1 MPEHLAL
8 SLQQTVDREYN
19 LLKTITDSDAGV
31 KPAPGKWSQK
41 EELGHL
47 IDSAANNH
55 LRFVRASIEH
65 AFRGPGYQQDAWV
78 NLHGYQEMPWA
89 DLLQFWRSYNL
100 FLAGLVRRI
109 PGEFLQRECIVGESR
124 PVTLQFLIEDYTLHM
139 QHHLDHIL
147 KREKITSYPGAAV
160 GV

>member
-8 SLQQTVDREYN
+8 SLEQAIDRE
-19 LLKTITDSDAGV
+19 LVHLRTISERDASHL
-31 KPAPGKWSQK
+31 PAPGKWSAK

-47 IDSAANNH
+47 IDSATNNH
-55 LRFVRASIEH
+55 VRFVRASLEPN
-65 AFRGPGYQQDAWV
+65 FRGPGYQQEGWV
-78 NLHGYQEMPWA
+78 STHGYHEMPWA
-89 DLLQFWRSYNL
+89 DVIDFWTRYNQ
-100 FLAGLVRRI
+100 FLARLIRRI
-109 PGEFLQRECIVGESR
+109 PEDRMLRLCIVGESQ

-147 KREKITSYPGAAV
+147 KREKITQYPGAAV

>member
-8 SLQQTVDREYN
+8 SLERAVNSEFTHLQTISER
-19 LLKTITDSDAGV
+19 DASV
-31 KPAPGKWSQK
+31 KPGPGKWSRK

-55 LRFVRASIEH
+55 VRFVRASSEPD
-65 AFRGPGYQQDAWV
+65 FRGPGYQQDAWV
-78 NLHGYQEMPWA
+78 SAHGYHEMPWA
-89 DLLQFWRSYNL
+89 DLLDFWKRYNL
-100 FLAGLVRRI
+100 FLARLVRRV
-109 PGEFLQRECIVGESR
+109 PENVLGRACVVGESQ
-124 PVTLQFLIEDYTLHM
+124 PVTLQFLIEDYVLHM

-147 KREKITSYPGAAV
+147 EREKITQYPGAAI

>member
-1 MPEHLAL
+1 MPETLAL
-8 SLQQTVDREYN
+8 SLAQAVDREYAH
-19 LLKTITDSDAGV
+19 LKNVTERDAGV
-31 KPAPGKWSQK
+31 KPAPGAWSQK

-55 LRFVRASIEH
+55 VRFVRASIEP

-78 NLHGYQEMPWA
+78 SLHGYQEMPWA
-89 DLLQFWRSYNL
+89 DLLDFWRSYNR

-109 PGEFLQRECIVGESR
+109 PEESLERPCTVGESR
-124 PVTLQFLIEDYTLHM
+124 PVTLRFLIEDYILHM

-147 KREKITSYPGAAV
+147 KREKITQYPGAAV